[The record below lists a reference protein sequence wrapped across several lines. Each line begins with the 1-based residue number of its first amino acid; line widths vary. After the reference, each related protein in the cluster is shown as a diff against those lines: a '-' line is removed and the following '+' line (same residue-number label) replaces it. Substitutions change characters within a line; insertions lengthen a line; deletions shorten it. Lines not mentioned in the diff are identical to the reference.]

1 MKSNQFILLL
11 TIGLVAILL
20 SVGSFLYFN
29 KNKIEDIEG
38 NIKPLEKVVSGKESG
53 RQYNVSG
60 GELPK
65 NSEINFKV
73 GQKFVYKSPE
83 DEYGWFTSTYTIERI
98 EKVDG
103 RDCYIVL
110 AYYETISKEEDMHSN
125 THYISYCYDIEEG
138 RVLQIMAGG
147 DVIDDGAEEVRAT
160 NSFFAYWM
168 LGLTDEA
175 KWNMQTDIT
184 WYLKGKEEVK
194 KGKDEFRVIGKER
207 VNNRDSFKVERRIIT
222 ENIVSSINYYWV
234 DVEKRIL
241 LRKEFY
247 DTSSGGKIKYYEED
261 MIYES

>member
-83 DEYGWFTSTYTIERI
+83 DEYGWSMSIYIVESI
-98 EKVDG
+98 GKVEG
-103 RDCYIVL
+103 RDCYNVL
-110 AYYETISKEEDMHSN
+110 GGYETISKGEDVSN
-125 THYISYCYDIEEG
+125 TTHYLSYCYDIETG
-138 RVLQIMAGG
+138 RVLRLKTG
-147 DVIDDGAEEVRAT
+147 DSIIKDGSEDIRAT

-207 VNNRDSFKVERRIIT
+207 VNNRDSFKVERRIIR
-222 ENIVSSINYYWV
+222 ENIVSSIEYYWV